1 MPKYWAYFYWVAVF
15 LSVCSRP
22 SGRAKWT
29 PRSTHK
35 HRHAHTHSRDTQTA
49 AACYGKSNESSLS
62 FSHRS
67 VMWPTNV
74 RWFPSTSLIAETA
87 WIFLL
92 LSTGERMSAIGPVV
106 LASRLL
112 LAPLQQPLGIDL
124 VAFVW
129 FLKFHFGIGLDWLQP
144 CYKKINSTIRFS
156 STRRIEWYKNKVVVV
171 KFKL

>member
-74 RWFPSTSLIAETA
+74 RWFPSTSSIVETA

-129 FLKFHFGIGLDWLQP
+129 FLKFDFLFLSFIYFKIIFVNYHSSRSDWNSQCIVTITCPLFLL
-144 CYKKINSTIRFS
+144 KIF
-156 STRRIEWYKNKVVVV
+156 
-171 KFKL
+171 